1 MIPLLAAV
9 LSFKVLGIDCAS
21 CGPPVV
27 KALRSVPGVTRA
39 SVDVKTSI
47 ATVEVPDGF
56 DPQKLEVALSNA
68 GFAAEL
74 PNGSQKTI
82 EPLPANVVKSLDIT
96 IHDGMSKIDV
106 AKLLAPGKVT
116 VVDFYGDWCVP
127 CRALQVR
134 LERYLQA
141 HPNVA
146 LRRVNIGHWDNP
158 AAVQAVRE
166 FHADALPYV
175 RVYDGKG
182 NFVRAVTGGMWDEV
196 LAAIE
201 AGAK

>member
-1 MIPLLAAV
+1 MIPFLAAV

-21 CGPPVV
+21 CGPPAE

-39 SVDVKTSI
+39 SIDVKTSM
-47 ATVEVPDGF
+47 ATVDVPDGF
-56 DPQKLEVALSNA
+56 DVQKLDVALSNA

-74 PNGSQKTI
+74 PGKTQKTI
-82 EPLPANVVKSLDIT
+82 ASLPANVVKSLDIT
-96 IHDGMSKIDV
+96 VHNGMTKVDV
-106 AKLLAPGKVT
+106 ARLLAPGKTT

-127 CRALQVR
+127 CRALNVR

-146 LRRVNIGHWDNP
+146 LRRVNIGHWDNA
-158 AAVQAVRE
+158 AAVQAARE
-166 FHADALPYV
+166 FHAEALPYV